1 MIKLIAW
8 LFGIPNNNNKIE
20 QNLKALD
27 ETNRKV
33 YNNKSN

>member
-1 MIKLIAW
+1 MKRLIFW
-8 LFGIPNNNNKIE
+8 LLRIPTENNKIE

-27 ETNRKV
+27 ETNRKI